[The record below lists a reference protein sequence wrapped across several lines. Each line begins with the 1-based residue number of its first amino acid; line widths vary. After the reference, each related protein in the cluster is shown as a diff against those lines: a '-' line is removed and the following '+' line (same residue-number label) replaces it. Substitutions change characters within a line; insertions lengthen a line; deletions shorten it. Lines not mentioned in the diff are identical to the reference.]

1 MKESCLVVLLQFF
14 CGILSIGTCDLF
26 GFSNRKNVEKQ
37 KPFASNSYCIICG
50 IIYLDS
56 VCHHVIFIMIPLT
69 FLIILFC
76 FALSPQTCFQ
86 YFSGF
91 KLGKMYPLTPK
102 I

>member
-37 KPFASNSYCIICG
+37 KPFASNSYCIICV

-69 FLIILFC
+69 FLIILFY
-76 FALSPQTCFQ
+76 FALSLQTCFQ

-91 KLGKMYPLTPK
+91 KHGKINPLTPK

>member
-1 MKESCLVVLLQFF
+1 MEFCQLELVTFLDFQ
-14 CGILSIGTCDLF
+14 TE
-26 GFSNRKNVEKQ
+26 KNVEKQ
-37 KPFASNSYCIICG
+37 KPFASNSYCIICV

-91 KLGKMYPLTPK
+91 KHGKINPLTPK

>member
-14 CGILSIGTCDLF
+14 CGICQL
-26 GFSNRKNVEKQ
+26 EKQ
-37 KPFASNSYCIICG
+37 KPFASNSYCIICV

-69 FLIILFC
+69 FLIILFY
-76 FALSPQTCFQ
+76 FALSLQTCFQ

-91 KLGKMYPLTPK
+91 KHGKINPLTPK